1 MLDFKSLDEIG
12 KVIDQGR
19 SDRHC
24 TAGLTGDD
32 RRSDQLCMAGLT
44 GQTGW
49 SDRHCVAGL
58 TDPRQEAGGHVTID

>member
-24 TAGLTGDD
+24 TAGLTGGSLRSD
-32 RRSDQLCMAGLT
+32 RLCMAVLAVQTGRSDQLCI
-44 GQTGW
+44 
-49 SDRHCVAGL
+49 AGL
-58 TDPRQEAGGHVTID
+58 TDPGQRAGGHVTIY

>member
-1 MLDFKSLDEIG
+1 MLDFKSLDEIS

-24 TAGLTGDD
+24 TAGLIGGSQ
-32 RRSDQLCMAGLT
+32 RSDRLCMAGLT

-49 SDRHCVAGL
+49 SDQHCVAGL